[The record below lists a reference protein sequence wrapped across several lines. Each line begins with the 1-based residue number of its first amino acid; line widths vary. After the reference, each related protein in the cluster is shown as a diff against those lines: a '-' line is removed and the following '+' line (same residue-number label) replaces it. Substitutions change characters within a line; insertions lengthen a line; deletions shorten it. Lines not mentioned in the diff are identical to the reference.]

1 MNSKKHKLPRR
12 ILAMLLAICM
22 FVTMFPSA
30 MFAVE
35 GGTSRTAGTIDGT
48 EESPKTVSSEDG
60 ITINKYVSAGTQE
73 GQYDLTLE
81 AYASDQ
87 LTTTSTSKPLDIVL
101 VLDVSGS
108 MEDPFIDSGF
118 QVTEVYQFDESKT
131 YYIEDTSSYFGHRSV
146 KYDLDKQSWGYWT
159 GWKFHPVTPKIS
171 ADDNTAGHTQF
182 YDWVYVEGQSKM
194 DALKSAVNGFISS
207 VAEKNQDITEED
219 NKHRIS
225 IVKFADDSYGKG
237 IGNDRFDAGHDRY
250 YNFTQQVIEFS
261 SDVSAL
267 TNAVNDIK
275 PGGAT
280 AADYGL
286 GLANTVMDQARDT
299 SEKVV
304 VFFTDGSPNH
314 GNGFD
319 NAVAN
324 DAIEEAKKLK
334 DENVKIYSVGVFE
347 DEDDEDINDYMNG
360 VSSNYPN
367 ATSLYNLGKQQS
379 AEYYFTASSS
389 ADLNNIF
396 EGIADSVTEGQLT
409 INPDADAVLSDTLS
423 QYFNFPKDLTADSQK
438 IQVQYARATGYNPDT
453 KIFTFGEPGDLPS
466 DAGKPIVT
474 ITTDGTITVTGFDYK
489 TYAASYN
496 KTTEAV
502 TGGKLVVTFPIEVDE
517 NAVLDNPVEGNM
529 YPTNVTTYDPEK
541 DEKDNRA
548 KLSYKSDEQV
558 GTNDDSTVLT
568 ESPAVFVNRETF
580 AGNGTDV
587 TVQVYVD
594 GTPVTNPLNYV
605 TLSRDTDDTSYRYY
619 KVSDSNNDGILDFD
633 FNYYTGDNGS
643 DCVDIE
649 VELTE
654 FASEYVLQG
663 VTSYQSYGKSGTS
676 NVKDNSEVGDPKRD
690 TYTVDNVTASDDD
703 NDIDCKIYL
712 RSKYSVQ
719 YTQNGESIDG
729 YTDNAVYISQE
740 DVGKTTSPGQY
751 PTNDTPTQMT
761 WKNNN
766 YETFI
771 DLRELPNAEA
781 GFTVDGW
788 FVGEN
793 EYDPENYDA
802 DNKLSVATALNG
814 VTGKTIIFNAT
825 TTENA
830 PEKPDEEK
838 LIADLDSIVKVDC
851 VNTNYNDGN
860 GHAVGGPYA
869 LLVESISEISDVTLD
884 NDAYTVTFK
893 VSPVDGY
900 ADAYNSDSVS
910 GGKNHTMQSKEAVD
924 VTATYD
930 KDQNKWTT
938 STEVIFDVKCDDP
951 LGVSSIAKNVV
962 TADQKDSL
970 PDEVNTALDGKT
982 IQYPQTA
989 DGAGNPEL
997 TVEEGTDVTLLYVIT
1012 VAGDSGAGFSVSES
1026 NENAELVKVVGAKEA
1041 DESVEGALFTGTL
1054 ERETATLYVSV
1065 DYGAQNM
1072 VGSKELKN
1080 IATVTNTDPD
1090 AEEPEKDKD
1099 TETVDEKVTPVY
1111 DITSIEKTYI
1121 AGENKISEETATDI
1135 DFSKYAVPD
1144 KESNNVIVPN
1154 DGTNVTLLYSIK
1166 VTGTE
1171 GATFTVKD
1179 EGATFV
1185 TYESDET
1192 IDGKAAVSGAQ
1203 NTFTGTIPKD
1213 GEVTFY
1219 VEKSFNKDNIVN
1231 GELSN
1236 TVTIEGDVDPDQDE
1250 ATENVPAEVEKAKLD
1265 SIDKVYIADSDNVGK
1280 TEPEISFDAYT
1291 YQDSEIGKVVV
1302 PENGEVTLLYGITV
1316 KGTAGAQFVVMDDS
1330 ANFVACASSDK
1341 LDDGKAAVSGS
1352 KDLFEGTLPA
1362 DGEVTFYV
1370 SKTFT
1375 ADDIRDGKLTNTA
1388 EAKLLGEKDT
1398 INDTEETGAVKEDKP
1413 NIPTGDDLIALI
1425 GDKVTVDCINGM
1437 VNHDDKTYGLL
1448 KDGYNVDE
1456 TLSKNDQGQYTFNV
1470 KINPDVYVD
1479 QYSSDMKKEHT
1490 LQNAGSSFTITLTWD
1505 GIKWIVPTDNVVLK
1519 VECQYAITAFDKFL
1533 VDTDDEKTATGLAAD
1548 ELARYTFPDANG
1560 TVNVPKNGKV
1570 TLLYG
1575 ITVTGTA
1582 GESFTVKDTGAVPA
1596 PNVGDVI
1603 KLDKD
1608 GNFTGTIPES
1618 GSITFYVERVFT
1630 ADDIEVVDGKDS
1642 LINKAT
1648 IVGDVTPGEEDDD
1661 EIVPAATGYSLTY
1674 EANGG
1679 YFANDTTV
1687 TTATVN
1693 ELEPDTYDLWS
1704 EEDST
1709 IPVGADGNALAEPSH
1724 AQAAP
1729 PENSVI
1735 TDADLVDVV
1744 LIGWTKEVPESV
1756 GKIYAAGEAYP
1767 ALTTDATITEDDVI
1781 VYAVWGYDENA
1792 DGIADAEQVIVTPAD
1807 IRIYT
1812 GGNGYSDVVDDA
1824 DQEVVD
1830 SKTSDGLPTPG
1841 YYIILPFDVNEKVL
1855 AQAESDGETETNK
1868 AGQEIAD
1875 LSKYLSFDYK
1885 NGEVTRHWEIE
1896 RYDKAANDNNSMAY
1910 NKFIYRINPATTNV
1924 EGESVPIRLLFTD
1937 ADGEEQ
1943 TSDDFTVSTDTLYQT
1958 FDMTIYAGDLERG
1971 LIKVTF
1977 DQSTDVSKQDIGVGS
1992 GTLTVRG
1999 VVTDEDTVVNTTDIL
2014 EPNADV
2020 DSATNVSVQKDT
2032 DTKFYIN
2039 DSDLEVA
2046 DENQVKLLVDS
2057 TVSDESDATMRDMAE
2072 SQFSD
2077 TITEEHSVD
2086 MKYLDLVDTSN
2097 GNAWVTTGG
2106 DEVTVFWPY
2115 PADADPNGEFYVV
2128 HYEGLDRD
2136 AGGSLDEYNAEQMT
2150 LYSTEETAA
2159 AGTKI
2164 EKTDNGI
2171 TFTVDSFSPFAVYYT
2186 AKADTP
2192 DTPDNP
2198 GWTPDGGD
2206 DGPDGL
2212 NTEDHFSYIVGYA
2225 EDYRTGEP
2233 TDNEDLWPV
2242 KPNNQI
2248 TRAEVAT
2255 IFYRLLEDEVRDE
2268 YDTTV
2273 NDFSDV
2279 SADSWYNQTVST
2291 LASMEIVKGYED
2303 GTFRPNAPIT
2313 RAEFGAIA
2321 TRFFAETGA
2330 TYVPGT
2336 FTDVTGDEWYA
2347 NAIQDAVNL
2356 GLIGGYPDGT
2366 VRPNNNITRAEACAI
2381 VNRTLGRVPD
2391 ADHLLPEDVMKVWP
2405 DNNPTDWFYADMQE
2419 ATNGHEYAWIEEDGH
2434 EIEEWTNL
2442 LDKDW
2447 TDR

>member
-1 MNSKKHKLPRR
+1 
-12 ILAMLLAICM
+12 
-22 FVTMFPSA
+22 
-30 MFAVE
+30 
-35 GGTSRTAGTIDGT
+35 
-48 EESPKTVSSEDG
+48 
-60 ITINKYVSAGTQE
+60 
-73 GQYDLTLE
+73 
-81 AYASDQ
+81 
-87 LTTTSTSKPLDIVL
+87 
-101 VLDVSGS
+101 
-108 MEDPFIDSGF
+108 
-118 QVTEVYQFDESKT
+118 
-131 YYIEDTSSYFGHRSV
+131 
-146 KYDLDKQSWGYWT
+146 
-159 GWKFHPVTPKIS
+159 
-171 ADDNTAGHTQF
+171 
-182 YDWVYVEGQSKM
+182 
-194 DALKSAVNGFISS
+194 
-207 VAEKNQDITEED
+207 
-219 NKHRIS
+219 
-225 IVKFADDSYGKG
+225 
-237 IGNDRFDAGHDRY
+237 
-250 YNFTQQVIEFS
+250 
-261 SDVSAL
+261 
-267 TNAVNDIK
+267 
-275 PGGAT
+275 
-280 AADYGL
+280 
-286 GLANTVMDQARDT
+286 MDQARDT